1 MACGVG
7 SIFAL
12 ILSIIL
18 FRDFHTH
25 VNPHKVF
32 IYHTVIIEPIV
43 LKTILPITYLAMRK
57 DVSKFMCKEIL
68 SLKIFENVTI
78 PNWNN
83 ISLFKHRSCIPIT
96 EIELKQI
103 NTGKN
108 QDVNTD
114 GHPIPGD
121 GRERKDTRRP
131 NKSTKRGTTG
141 RGDKN

>member
-25 VNPHKVF
+25 VNPHKVY

-103 NTGKN
+103 NKRKETPRSDRK
-108 QDVNTD
+108 
-114 GHPIPGD
+114 
-121 GRERKDTRRP
+121 RED
-131 NKSTKRGTTG
+131 
-141 RGDKN
+141 